1 VTLIQTLDLMY
12 PSICFSAVEKYIDP
26 LVPLRS
32 KYEDLCGRMS
42 SRFYDEA
49 RFFSKEVIKTP
60 PPPG

>member
-1 VTLIQTLDLMY
+1 MY

-42 SRFYDEA
+42 SHFYDEA